1 MRRLLFC
8 TFSFLMAMM
17 LLTANPASAGN
28 VQYRNS
34 GVISSFELGYKYPIA
49 AQSKIVYENLG
60 VRKVGSLHPVEFTYC
75 IGYRF
80 NNWVSFSAGAGV
92 SYEMVDLRR
101 YGDKIV
107 SDFSGSGILKDGVYS
122 NVDIPVFLDL
132 HVYMSSGKNQP
143 FVSVKGG
150 LYVLN
155 SSMVLME
162 GGFGWNFRLDKR
174 CNLSLMATASMCPT
188 VWGSVGDDPTMGRR
202 NAFAPG
208 IKVGFSL

>member
-1 MRRLLFC
+1 
-8 TFSFLMAMM
+8 MAVM
-17 LLTANPASAGN
+17 LSMENVAYAEN

-34 GVISSFELGYKYPIA
+34 GVISSFELGYKYPVS
-49 AQSKIVYENLG
+49 AQSKVVYENLG
-60 VRKVGSLHPVEFTYC
+60 VRKVGSLHPLELTYS

-80 NNWVSFSAGAGV
+80 NNWVALSAGAGV

-122 NVDIPVFLDL
+122 NLDIPVFLDL

-143 FVSVKGG
+143 FMSVKGG
-150 LYVLN
+150 LYALN
-155 SSMVLME
+155 SSMLYLE
-162 GGFGWNFRLDKR
+162 GGFGWNLRLNKR
-174 CNLSLMATASMCPT
+174 CNLYLMATASMCPSI
-188 VWGSVGDDPTMGRR
+188 WGTVGDNPTMGRR